1 MANLQHSSLATLSL
15 TCRTVIGHK
24 LACANAHGQDQHT
37 FAFAKLSPPT
47 DDESGAS
54 EDKTKLLLMDAQGES
69 DRARRSRPVVGDFR
83 FFFALATRRATGDS

>member
-1 MANLQHSSLATLSL
+1 
-15 TCRTVIGHK
+15 
-24 LACANAHGQDQHT
+24 
-37 FAFAKLSPPT
+37 PT

-83 FFFALATRRATGDS
+83 FF